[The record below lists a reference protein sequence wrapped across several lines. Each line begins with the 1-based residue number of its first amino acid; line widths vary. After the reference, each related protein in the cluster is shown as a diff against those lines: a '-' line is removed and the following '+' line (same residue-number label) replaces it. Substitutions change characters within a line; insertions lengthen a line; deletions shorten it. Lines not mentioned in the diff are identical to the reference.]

1 MELVEK
7 IRQRVRLT
15 TTTLDTE
22 IADLIDEA
30 KADLQLSGVLD
41 EKIVDT
47 DPLILQAISTYCRAY
62 YEPDNAKAERLQQ
75 SYESIKQHLT
85 LAGDYT

>member
-1 MELVEK
+1 MLVEK

-22 IADLIDEA
+22 IADLIEEA
-30 KADLQLSGVLD
+30 KADLILSGVLA

-47 DPLILQAISTYCRAY
+47 DPLILRAISTYCRAY
-62 YEPDNAKAERLQQ
+62 YESDNAKAERLQQ